1 MKHYK
6 TKIGRPDALAQM
18 AALGQKRMNTWCAQN
33 ICFKSSSRRSNR
45 TITGAIALAVYSV
58 RCKLIWISF
67 PVSGSPKNRSAPLIS
82 AGARKSVEIA
92 RPKPSSCSFAKA
104 SCDPVAERGLRRWL
118 IIWLPRLVY
127 LRHLRHR
134 DFGQRRGRRRQRI
147 EQRIESGG
155 YNELRRGDISSGK
168 QFNGHTATDQYSL
181 HCWSPFG

>member
-1 MKHYK
+1 MKHHK

-33 ICFKSSSRRSNR
+33 ICFKSSSRRSKR
-45 TITGAIALAVYSV
+45 TITGAIAVYSV

-67 PVSGSPKNRSAPLIS
+67 RVSGSPKNRSVPLIS
-82 AGARKSVEIA
+82 AGARISVEIA

-118 IIWLPRLVY
+118 ISWLPRLVH
-127 LRHLRHR
+127 LWHLRHR

-168 QFNGHTATDQYSL
+168 QSNGHTATDQYSL
-181 HCWSPFG
+181 HCWSPFD

>member
-1 MKHYK
+1 MPSRHLSRDGACGA
-6 TKIGRPDALAQM
+6 TKSYSSGRSWRPLCSMTAMISDEALQDQIGRPD
-18 AALGQKRMNTWCAQN
+18 
-33 ICFKSSSRRSNR
+33 
-45 TITGAIALAVYSV
+45 ALAVYSV

-67 PVSGSPKNRSAPLIS
+67 RVSGSPKNRSAPLIS

-118 IIWLPRLVY
+118 IIWLPSLVY

-155 YNELRRGDISSGK
+155 YNELRRGDVSSGK

-181 HCWSPFG
+181 HCWSPLD